1 MKKTLLEKCLER
13 DRSAFVKLC
22 RIGIEHPHLAVKVL
36 TLLEKMATMPEDAAD
51 IQVFVAKMELG
62 GRRKANTSF

>member
-1 MKKTLLEKCLER
+1 MKKTLLEKCLEQ

-36 TLLEKMATMPEDAAD
+36 TLLEKMATMSEDAAD
-51 IQVFVAKMELG
+51 IQVFVAKMELS
-62 GRRKANTSF
+62 RRHKASTLK